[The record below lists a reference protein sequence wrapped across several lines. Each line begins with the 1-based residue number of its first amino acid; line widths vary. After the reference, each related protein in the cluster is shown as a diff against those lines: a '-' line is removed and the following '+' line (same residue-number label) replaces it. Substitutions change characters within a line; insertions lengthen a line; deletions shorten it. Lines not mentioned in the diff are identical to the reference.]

1 MTRFNWKLRS
11 HEIAAIAF
19 FGVIGA
25 VAIFSESA
33 RAAGMSLFRHVA
45 DSYLVMFI
53 DTMSVAF
60 ICF

>member
-1 MTRFNWKLRS
+1 MIWIKRRIQRPGM
-11 HEIAAIAF
+11 IATAALGLVVATAF
-19 FGVIGA
+19 F
-25 VAIFSESA
+25 SETA
-33 RAAGMSLFRHVA
+33 RAAGMGLFRQIA